1 MTRILS
7 IKLILLFI
15 INIVS
20 AQFISDHIDRTVPN
34 NIHGQLDY
42 SDMPLF
48 SPDRFSFNQGFSMSM
63 MSSGSKPTSIAS
75 YSNNVTYWASTNL
88 KINANILHD
97 QLRHRS
103 SNRLPAITAA
113 FRCCLY
119 SKFITIYPME
129 KSLVRTPS
137 NWLHFLFQIIL
148 QKFKK
153 HQLTSAI
160 HMQVLKLI
168 N

>member
-7 IKLILLFI
+7 IKLILLFT

-34 NIHGQLDY
+34 NIHGQLNY

-75 YSNNVTYWASTNL
+75 YSNNVTYWASNNL
-88 KINANILHD
+88 KINANILLYAPTGID
-97 QLRHRS
+97 KINNNFSPQLAYDAGITYKPSKNSYIHLNFQKLPKLGIVNGLNNRLFRS
-103 SNRLPAITAA
+103 ST
-113 FRCCLY
+113 
-119 SKFITIYPME
+119 M
-129 KSLVRTPS
+129 
-137 NWLHFLFQIIL
+137 
-148 QKFKK
+148 
-153 HQLTSAI
+153 
-160 HMQVLKLI
+160 LKRQYFP
-168 N
+168 

>member
-7 IKLILLFI
+7 IKLILLFT

-34 NIHGQLDY
+34 NIHGQLNY

-75 YSNNVTYWASTNL
+75 YSNNVTYWASNNL
-88 KINANILHD
+88 KINANIL
-97 QLRHRS
+97 
-103 SNRLPAITAA
+103 
-113 FRCCLY
+113 LY
-119 SKFITIYPME
+119 APTGIDL
-129 KSLVRTPS
+129 SL
-137 NWLHFLFQIIL
+137 
-148 QKFKK
+148 
-153 HQLTSAI
+153 I
-160 HMQVLKLI
+160 HI
-168 N
+168 

>member
-7 IKLILLFI
+7 IKLILLFT

-34 NIHGQLDY
+34 NIHGQLNY

-75 YSNNVTYWASTNL
+75 YSNNVTYWASNNL
-88 KINANILHD
+88 KINANILLYAPTGIDKINNNFSPYLAYDAGITYKPVSYTH
-97 QLRHRS
+97 LT
-103 SNRLPAITAA
+103 LPTM
-113 FRCCLY
+113 
-119 SKFITIYPME
+119 S
-129 KSLVRTPS
+129 
-137 NWLHFLFQIIL
+137 
-148 QKFKK
+148 
-153 HQLTSAI
+153 
-160 HMQVLKLI
+160 
-168 N
+168 

>member
-7 IKLILLFI
+7 IKLILLFT

-20 AQFISDHIDRTVPN
+20 AQFISDDIDRTVPN
-34 NIHGQLDY
+34 NIHGQLNY

-75 YSNNVTYWASTNL
+75 YSNNVTYWASNNL
-88 KINANILHD
+88 KIDANILLYAPTGINLNF
-97 QLRHRS
+97 QKLPKLGIVNGS
-103 SNRLPAITAA
+103 NNRL
-113 FRCCLY
+113 FMNNH
-119 SKFITIYPME
+119 FNN
-129 KSLVRTPS
+129 S
-137 NWLHFLFQIIL
+137 NFLP
-148 QKFKK
+148 
-153 HQLTSAI
+153 
-160 HMQVLKLI
+160 